1 LRERFSNVPKP
12 IKESAPVKPRRH
24 RARRTEIWFW
34 CLSMWIVTLCS
45 KPPWVDQIKFLK
57 SIPVV
62 LGKPQIHTHHCKFR
76 HRRNAGTCPLRASP
90 CNHSNLDISANSPKL
105 RKPPPSASSCR
116 SRQQHP
122 RQQRPRNFRLRPQS
136 QRIALSSALPAAL
149 TISKRPAR
157 SRKMDKKT
165 SGSHGTGSLD
175 GLPPL
180 LRQKVSSRAPP
191 IAQHFVECAP
201 TRTLARPTPHQ
212 HIPP

>member
-1 LRERFSNVPKP
+1 
-12 IKESAPVKPRRH
+12 
-24 RARRTEIWFW
+24 
-34 CLSMWIVTLCS
+34 MWIVTLCS
-45 KPPWVDQIKFLK
+45 KPPDQIKFLK

-76 HRRNAGTCPLRASP
+76 HRRNADTCPLRASP

-165 SGSHGTGSLD
+165 SGSHGTGSLN

-180 LRQKVSSRAPP
+180 LRQQVSSRPP
-191 IAQHFVECAP
+191 IAQHFVECVP